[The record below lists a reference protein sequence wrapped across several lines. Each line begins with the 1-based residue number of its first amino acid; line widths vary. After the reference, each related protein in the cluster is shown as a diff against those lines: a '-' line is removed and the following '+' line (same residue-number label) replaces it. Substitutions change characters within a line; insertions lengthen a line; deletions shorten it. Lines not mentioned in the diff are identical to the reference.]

1 MIMSDEWESPNSK
14 VVDYGAYALAGILI
28 WLGLVFYPA
37 VVVGIQVGNAYDTF
51 DEGVMPGTIAAVITL
66 VAIVLL
72 WAGAKAGSPI
82 CWFLVIGLY
91 VICLVPFC
99 QWLHHVY
106 TADYVSSAP
115 DNFDKEPFPGF
126 DWFWFVPSSDNPTWN
141 WGVIWEEIILDWLKT
156 VFLISAILL
165 PLAGVMMLFSGKKEK

>member
-91 VICLVPFC
+91 VICLLLP
-99 QWLHHVY
+99 
-106 TADYVSSAP
+106 
-115 DNFDKEPFPGF
+115 
-126 DWFWFVPSSDNPTWN
+126 
-141 WGVIWEEIILDWLKT
+141 IILT
-156 VFLISAILL
+156 RSRFPVLIGSGSSP
-165 PLAGVMMLFSGKKEK
+165 PLITRHGIGVLFGKRSFWTG